1 MLLENIVQ
9 MQRGKPM
16 TKVGGIVSAR
26 SAEKFCP
33 AIPPNIS
40 LLGGIFNLKWLVKIN
55 RVEPESESAWEGYVA
70 PHKVPLGAGENVHD
84 LYLYFWY

>member
-16 TKVGGIVSAR
+16 TKVGGIVSAQI
-26 SAEKFCP
+26 SALCAGDFFP

-40 LLGGIFNLKWLVKIN
+40 LLGDI
-55 RVEPESESAWEGYVA
+55 
-70 PHKVPLGAGENVHD
+70 
-84 LYLYFWY
+84 